1 MERERRPET
10 FVKRAR
16 RFAER
21 RPLATAVLLGLVCF
35 AALRTAGACFPL
47 VSQAEYSRAVYDRKG
62 RLLRLALAPDG
73 MRRLPVDVDAL
84 PQHTVAALLLQEDRW
99 YYWHPGVN
107 PIALLRAL
115 RGYLG
120 GTDAGGAS
128 TLSMQTARL
137 RFRLD
142 TRKPQGKLL
151 QIIAALWLEGL
162 YSKDHLLGAYL
173 TLAPF
178 GRNVEGLEAA
188 SRIYFQ
194 KRAAQ
199 LTLPESLL
207 LACIPKS
214 PTRRAPGAVD
224 NAELRAARD
233 RLQKRWL
240 ARYPDDQSAESALAD
255 VSVRL
260 ALPPFRAPHWTHLL
274 LEKSDAPIIEST
286 LDLELQTLLETQAE
300 LHLQMV
306 RREGVENTAAILL
319 DYRSMTALAYLGSAG
334 FRNDA
339 IQGQVNG
346 VRAKRSPGSTLKP
359 LLYALAFD
367 QGLIHPHTLL
377 KDSPTSF
384 GLFAPENFDRD
395 FSGPVFADEAL
406 IRSRNV
412 PAVYL
417 AARVTQPSLYD
428 LLERA
433 GVRRLKPPAHYQ
445 LALAL
450 GGAELTMEELAV
462 LYGALARGGETAPL
476 ERCTRGCDADEGA
489 PARLFSEAAAFLTL
503 DALKDNPRPDRGAV
517 AGDLAERPIYWKT
530 GTSMGFRDAWSAGIF
545 DDYVLI
551 VWAGDFSGASNPFFS
566 GRDAAAPLFF
576 RIVDALR
583 ARSPGRPPG
592 PRAARPP
599 ESVARVQV
607 CAVSGD
613 LPGEHCPHQTDV
625 WFIPGVSPIA
635 RCSIHRAA
643 LVDPQS
649 GLRVCGPTARVK
661 SEVFEFWP
669 SDLMELY
676 AQAGAPRAAP
686 PEFAPECRVASQDG
700 LSPQITSPVESAS
713 LQLFGARTDRRLAL
727 SAVADGGVRK
737 LYWFADD
744 AYLGESEPTKS
755 FFWNARPGAYLLRV
769 VDDHGRTD
777 SMELTISPD
786 GNVRR

>member
-1 MERERRPET
+1 ME
-10 FVKRAR
+10 RAR
-16 RFAER
+16 RIAER
-21 RPLATAVLLGLVCF
+21 RPLTTAVLLGLVCF
-35 AALRTAGACFPL
+35 GLLRASGALFPL
-47 VSQAEYSRAVYDRKG
+47 VSEAEYSRAVYDRKG

-107 PIALLRAL
+107 PVALLRAL
-115 RGYLG
+115 RGYLS

-137 RFRLD
+137 RYRLNS
-142 TRKPQGKLL
+142 REPPGKLL
-151 QIIAALWLEGL
+151 QIVAALWLEARF
-162 YSKDHLLGAYL
+162 SKNQILEAYL
-173 TLAPF
+173 ALAPF
-178 GRNVEGLEAA
+178 GRNIEGLEAA

-194 KRAAQ
+194 KRAAE
-199 LTLPESLL
+199 LSLPESLL
-207 LACIPKS
+207 LACIPKN
-214 PTRRAPGAVD
+214 PTRRAPGAND
-224 NAELRAARD
+224 NSELRRARD
-233 RLQKRWL
+233 RLQQRWF
-240 ARYPDDQSAESALAD
+240 ARYPEDESAQSALAD
-255 VSVRL
+255 VSVRM
-260 ALPPFRAPHWTHLL
+260 ALPPFRAPHWTQLL
-274 LEKSDAPIIEST
+274 LERSSAPVIEST
-286 LDLELQTLLETQAE
+286 LDLELQTLLETQAA
-300 LHLQMV
+300 LHLQLAS
-306 RREGVENTAAILL
+306 REGVENLAAILL
-319 DYRSMTALAYLGSAG
+319 DYRTMAPLAYLGSAN
-334 FRNDA
+334 FQNDS

-359 LLYALAFD
+359 FLYALAFD
-367 QGLIHPHTLL
+367 QGLIHPRTLL

-384 GLFAPENFDRD
+384 GIFAPENFDRD
-395 FSGPVFADEAL
+395 FSGPVFAGEAL

-433 GVRRLKPPAHYQ
+433 GVRRLKPPSHYQ

-450 GGAELTMEELAV
+450 GGAELTMEELAL

-476 ERCTRGCDADEGA
+476 ERCARGCDADEGA
-489 PARLFSEAAAFLTL
+489 PVRLFSEAAAFLTL
-503 DALKDNPRPDRGAV
+503 DILKDNPRPDRGAV

-545 DDYVLI
+545 DEYVLI
-551 VWAGDFSGASNPFFS
+551 VWAGDFSGASNPFLS
-566 GRDAAAPLFF
+566 GRDAAAPLLF
-576 RIVDALR
+576 RMADALR
-583 ARSPGRPPG
+583 ARRGGPASGPP
-592 PRAARPP
+592 AARPTQGV
-599 ESVARVQV
+599 SRVKV

-613 LPGEHCPHQTDV
+613 LPGEHCPHQTNV

-643 LVDPQS
+643 LVDPHS
-649 GLRVCGPTARVK
+649 GLRVCGPAPRVN
-661 SEVFEFWP
+661 SAVFEFWP
-669 SDLMELY
+669 SDLLELY
-676 AQAGAPRAAP
+676 AQAGAPRATP

-700 LSPQITSPVESAS
+700 LNPQITSPVQSAS
-713 LQLFGARTDRRLAL
+713 LQLAGARADRRLAL

-744 AYLGESEPTKS
+744 AYLGESAPAKS
-755 FFWNARPGAYLLRV
+755 FFWNAKPGAYVLRV

-777 SMELTISPD
+777 SIEAIIAPD
-786 GNVRR
+786 GNSAQN

>member
-1 MERERRPET
+1 MESELPSQT
-10 FVKRAR
+10 LADRAR
-16 RFAER
+16 RFAEG
-21 RPLATAVLLGLVCF
+21 RPRTTAVLLGLACF
-35 AALRTAGACFPL
+35 AALRIFGLCFPL
-47 VSQAEYSRAVYDRKG
+47 ISDAEYSRAVYDRQG

-84 PQHTVAALLLQEDRW
+84 PPHTVAALLLQEDRW

-107 PIALLRAL
+107 PVALLRAL
-115 RGYLG
+115 RGYLAG
-120 GTDAGGAS
+120 VDAGGAS

-137 RFRLD
+137 RFRLN

-151 QIIAALWLEGL
+151 QIVAALWLEGL
-162 YSKDHLLGAYL
+162 YSKEELLGAYL

-194 KRAAQ
+194 KHAAE

-214 PTRRAPGAVD
+214 PTRRAPGADD
-224 NAELRAARD
+224 NSELRAARD
-233 RLQKRWL
+233 RLQQRWL
-240 ARYPDDQSAESALAD
+240 ARFPEDSSAASALAETN
-255 VSVRL
+255 VRL
-260 ALPPFRAPHWTHLL
+260 VLPPFRAPHWTQRL
-274 LEKSDAPIIEST
+274 LETSSAPVIKST

-306 RREGVENTAAILL
+306 RREGVENVAAILL
-319 DYRSMTALAYLGSAG
+319 DYRSMTPLAYLGSAS

-359 LLYALAFD
+359 FLYALAFD

-384 GLFAPENFDRD
+384 GLFSPENFDRD
-395 FSGPVFADEAL
+395 FSGPIFAGEAL

-433 GVRRLKPPAHYQ
+433 GVQRLKPPSHYQ

-476 ERCTRGCDADEGA
+476 ERCVSGCPADAGA

-503 DALKDNPRPDRGAV
+503 DVLKDNPRPDRGAV
-517 AGDLAERPIYWKT
+517 SGDLATRPIYWKT
-530 GTSMGFRDAWSAGIF
+530 GTSMGFRDAWSAGVF
-545 DDYVLI
+545 DNYVLI
-551 VWAGDFSGASNPFFS
+551 VWAGDFSGASNPFLS

-576 RIVDALR
+576 RMVDALR
-583 ARSPGRPPG
+583 ARRVGDSAG
-592 PRAARPP
+592 PRAAQAP
-599 ESVARVQV
+599 EGVARVAV
-607 CAVSGD
+607 CALSGD
-613 LPGEHCPHQTDV
+613 LPGEHCPHHADV
-625 WFIPGVSPIA
+625 WFIPGKSPIA

-649 GLRVCGPTARVK
+649 GLRVCGPAARVK

-676 AQAGAPRAAP
+676 AQAGAPRATP

-700 LSPQITSPVESAS
+700 LSPQITSPVQSAS
-713 LQLFGARTDRRLAL
+713 LQLFGARTDRRVAL

-744 AYLGESEPTKS
+744 AYLGESRPAES
-755 FFWNARPGAYLLRV
+755 FFWNAKPGAYILRV
-769 VDDHGRTD
+769 VDDHGRAD
-777 SMELTISPD
+777 SMELTIAPD
-786 GNVRR
+786 GYAGR